1 MHREN
6 FVKFEFLQYGLM
18 MIKRTKR
25 LMCVLINI
33 FFNMNVNLICPQHKQ
48 QVIQACV
55 DLDCYVFPFMCKVCM
70 TDQKTI
76 SQHSKHNQ
84 CLIPYQQYVTS
95 VSKQIEEQL
104 CDANKFIDL
113 FKKES
118 QVVQQILL
126 SDEHL
131 NNMEGYVRS
140 QKQQIESDANQALES
155 ITLLFQLHKKELIDK
170 LDQYLKIYKQNFFI
184 LKEQLEPIKFLQTKC
199 KYYSN
204 ENNLKQ
210 KLHTEPDLGSQLKL
224 SIKQM
229 QIIKKPDNLK
239 QILDKIKKAQELQY
253 NNENFNKLL
262 TDAMNSIKDFYIK
275 NVSIPNQIPIEI
287 QQQPNILPTVQ
298 TISSPPIKSKFM
310 DVSNA
315 DKVTMLDDNKTVVS
329 AVDSKISVVSQLQ
342 PFVIIPNINVLIL
355 DYRIIEDTNQSKI
368 QSKQRFKIKKKLSI
382 EFQVTSL
389 ALVSNVSVALGL
401 ADGTVK
407 LLDMTTSKVS
417 FYPNTYIQHTKPVSQ
432 LLILKQNK
440 GTRLASLSEEN
451 YAIIWTL
458 GENYVPYPERRL
470 IGFKSKLNRIMD
482 IADSSHVLCQSD
494 TNLQLINY
502 HDNRIAYSFE
512 FKTQLIDFL
521 YISKY
526 EKFATI
532 CQGNIVSIYSL
543 KMNNN
548 LQGAML
554 LVNCELE
561 YTQSALP
568 ISNISVCISTEYLND
583 IIICYGCTDGSVKLF
598 NVIKNILI
606 GEYQLFNSKVQEM
619 IIVKQNKHFML
630 VVFGE
635 SVKQIKGIMIQENK
649 VHPIEMIGEL
659 LECPAKSGKNVIQ
672 TFFKNRSSFYLLSD
686 SQKDIGLYE
695 LC

>member
-1 MHREN
+1 
-6 FVKFEFLQYGLM
+6 
-18 MIKRTKR
+18 
-25 LMCVLINI
+25 
-33 FFNMNVNLICPQHKQ
+33 MNVNLICPQHKQ
-48 QVIQACV
+48 QVIQACI
-55 DLDCYVFPFMCKVCM
+55 DLDCSVFPFMCKVCM

-76 SQHSKHNQ
+76 SQHTKHNQ
-84 CLIPYQQYVTS
+84 CLIPYQQYVTL
-95 VSKQIEEQL
+95 VSKQIEDQL
-104 CDANKFIDL
+104 HDANKFIDL
-113 FKKES
+113 FNKES

-140 QKQQIESDANQALES
+140 QKQQIESDVNQALES
-155 ITLLFQLHKKELIDK
+155 ITQLFDLHKTELIKK
-170 LDQYLKIYKQNFFI
+170 LDQYLKIYENNFFI
-184 LKEQLEPIKFLQTKC
+184 LKEQLEPIHFLLTKC

-210 KLHTEPDLGSQLKL
+210 KLHTKPDLGSQLKL

-229 QIIKKPDNLK
+229 SIIKKPDNLK
-239 QILDKIKKAQELQY
+239 QILDKVKKAQELQY

-262 TDAMNSIKDFYIK
+262 TDAKNSINDFYIK
-275 NVSIPNQIPIEI
+275 NVSIPNQTQIEI
-287 QQQPNILPTVQ
+287 QQQTNMQPTVQ
-298 TISSPPIKSKFM
+298 TLSSPPIKSKLM
-310 DVSNA
+310 DISNA
-315 DKVTMLDDNKTVVS
+315 DKATMLDDNKTVIS

-342 PFVIIPNINVLIL
+342 TQVIPNINVLIL
-355 DYRIIEDTNQSKI
+355 DNRIIEDTNQSKN
-368 QSKQRFKIKKKLSI
+368 QSNQRFKIKKKLSI

-458 GENYVPYPERRL
+458 GENYVPYPERKL

-482 IADSSHVLCQSD
+482 VADSSHLICQSD
-494 TNLQLINY
+494 TNLQIINY

-512 FKTQLIDFL
+512 FKTKLIDFL
-521 YISKY
+521 YVSKY

-568 ISNISVCISTEYLND
+568 ISNISSCIATEYLND

-606 GEYQLFNSKVQEM
+606 AEYQLFNSKIQEM
-619 IIVKQNKHFML
+619 IIVKQNKHFIL
-630 VVFGE
+630 VAFGE

-649 VHPIEMIGEL
+649 INPIEMIGEL
-659 LECPAKSGKNVIQ
+659 LEYPAKSGKNVIQ

>member
-1 MHREN
+1 
-6 FVKFEFLQYGLM
+6 
-18 MIKRTKR
+18 
-25 LMCVLINI
+25 
-33 FFNMNVNLICPQHKQ
+33 MNVNLICPQHKQ
-48 QVIQACV
+48 QIIQACI
-55 DLDCYVFPFMCKVCM
+55 DLDCSAFPFMCKVCM
-70 TDQKTI
+70 TDQKII
-76 SQHSKHNQ
+76 SQHTKHNQ
-84 CLIPYQQYVTS
+84 CLIPYQQYTIL
-95 VSKQIEEQL
+95 VSKQIEDQL
-104 CDANKFIDL
+104 QDANKYIDL
-113 FKKES
+113 FNKES

-140 QKQQIESDANQALES
+140 QKQQIESDINQALES
-155 ITLLFQLHKKELIDK
+155 ITLLFELHKTELINQ
-170 LDQYLKIYKQNFFI
+170 LDQYLKIYKNNFFI
-184 LKEQLEPIKFLQTKC
+184 LKEQLEPIHFLLTKC
-199 KYYSN
+199 KYYAN

-210 KLHTEPDLGSQLKL
+210 KLHTKPDLGSQLKL

-229 QIIKKPDNLK
+229 SIIKKPDILK
-239 QILDKIKKAQELQY
+239 QILDKVKKAQELQY
-253 NNENFNKLL
+253 NNENFTKLL

-275 NVSIPNQIPIEI
+275 NVSIPNQQPIEI
-287 QQQPNILPTVQ
+287 QQQPNILTTIQ
-298 TISSPPIKSKFM
+298 TISSPPIKSKSM

-315 DKVTMLDDNKTVVS
+315 DKQTMLDDNKTVIS
-329 AVDSKISVVSQLQ
+329 AVDSKISVFNQLQ
-342 PFVIIPNINVLIL
+342 PSNIPNINISIL
-355 DYRIIEDTNQSKI
+355 DNRIIEDTNQSKNH
-368 QSKQRFKIKKKLSI
+368 SNQRFRIKKKLSI

-389 ALVSNVSVALGL
+389 ALVSNAFVALGL

-440 GTRLASLSEEN
+440 GTRLASLSDEN
-451 YAIIWTL
+451 YSIIWTL
-458 GENYVPYPERRL
+458 GENYVPYPERKL

-482 IADSSHVLCQSD
+482 IADSSHLLCQSD
-494 TNLQLINY
+494 TNLQIINY
-502 HDNRIAYSFE
+502 HDNRIAYTFD
-512 FKTQLIDFL
+512 FKSQLIDFL
-521 YISKY
+521 YVSKY

-543 KMNNN
+543 KINNN

-561 YTQSALP
+561 CIQSALP
-568 ISNISVCISTEYLND
+568 ISNISTCIAIEYLND
-583 IIICYGCTDGSVKLF
+583 IIICYGCIDGSVKLF
-598 NVIKNILI
+598 NVLKNILI

-619 IIVKQNKHFML
+619 IIVKQNKLFIL
-630 VVFGE
+630 VAFAE
-635 SVKQIKGIMIQENK
+635 SIKQIKAIKIQENK
-649 VHPIEMIGEL
+649 INMIEMFGEL
-659 LECPAKSGKNVIQ
+659 LECPAKTGKNVIQ